1 MPSLGYREVALMGSP
16 VSIHFNPSNSAY
28 IITHSTK
35 VSLYYSNNDKQQRSY
50 SRFTE
55 DVYSGKF
62 RRDGK
67 LIVAGDR
74 SGYIKVFDVKT
85 KSALREIRGHNASVR
100 GTCWSSDGLNIISC
114 SDDKTVKRWDLGTSQ
129 LLWQSSKAEQSHRDY
144 VRALDVSPVSSSIF
158 ASGSYDH
165 TVSIWDSRQ
174 ENAVCSMNHGHP
186 IEYCLISPSGSLLM
200 SAGSNEIKLWDI
212 LSGGRLLH
220 TFSNHQKN
228 VTGLCMNGS
237 GSKLLSCGLD
247 GFVKIFSMESL
258 QVIHG
263 IKYSGPCISIAL
275 TSNDSK
281 LLVGLVDNTLVVRNR
296 QSEDANSDDEEVAK
310 DDDRTTKRQRQFY
323 KSAGAAIADPN
334 EGLISVER
342 AAKLKPYENHL
353 KKFNYQQALDSAL
366 CTRNPVV
373 VVTVMEELC
382 RRNGLTIALSG
393 RDESTLEPLLSFAA
407 KYVSHPRYSKLVS
420 QVTQVILD
428 IYAPIIGQSDA
439 IDELFLKLHQ
449 QVKLEVTFQRQ
460 VHKVMNA
467 LDGVIN
473 MSSSSRQRTLRA
485 QQKES

>member
-1 MPSLGYREVALMGSP
+1 MGTP

-28 IITHSTK
+28 IVTHSTK
-35 VSLYYSNNDKQQRSY
+35 ISLHHSNNDKMQRSY

-55 DVYSGKF
+55 DAFCGKF

-74 SGYIKVFDVKT
+74 SGYVKVFDVKT
-85 KSALREIRGHNASVR
+85 KSALREIHGHSSSVR
-100 GTCWSSDGLNIISC
+100 GTCWSSDGLSIVSC
-114 SDDKTVKRWDLGTSQ
+114 SDDKKVKRWDLGTGQ
-129 LLWQSSKAEQSHRDY
+129 VTWQSSKAHHHQHKDY
-144 VRALDVSPVSSSIF
+144 VRTVDVSPINSTIF

-165 TVSIWDSRQ
+165 SVCIWDCRQ
-174 ENAVCSMNHGHP
+174 EEAVCRMDHGQP
-186 IEYCLISPSGSLLM
+186 IDYCLISPSGSLLM
-200 SAGSNEIKLWDI
+200 SAGSNEIKLWDM

-247 GFVKIFSMESL
+247 GFVKIYSMESL

-263 IKYSGPCISIAL
+263 IKYSGPCMSLAL
-275 TSNDSK
+275 ASNDSK
-281 LLVGLVDNTLVVRNR
+281 LLVGLVDGTLVVRNR
-296 QSEDANSDDEEVAK
+296 VSDDVNA
-310 DDDRTTKRQRQFY
+310 DDDADAKVEDHVVKRQRQFY

-334 EGLISVER
+334 EGIIAIERSV
-342 AAKLKPYENHL
+342 KLKPYENHL
-353 KKFNYQQALDSAL
+353 KKFNYQQALDAAL
-366 CTRNPVV
+366 STRNPVV

-393 RDESTLEPLLSFAA
+393 RDETSLEPLLSFAA

-439 IDELFLKLHQ
+439 IDELFVKLHQ

-460 VHKVMNA
+460 ANKVMNA

-473 MSSSSRQRTLRA
+473 MSSSNSLKSLRVA
-485 QQKES
+485 QASQQQQAEDS